1 MKNEYD
7 YKNKIFRDEIMG
19 NGLNMVKDIRNI
31 GLVAGVELDSRHDK
45 KSLLGRD
52 VFEECFKNGVMVRY
66 TGNTIALSPPLI
78 INESQIDHVFDV
90 LGHSIKK
97 CF

>member
-1 MKNEYD
+1 
-7 YKNKIFRDEIMG
+7 
-19 NGLNMVKDIRNI
+19 MVKDIRNI
-31 GLVAGVELDSRHDK
+31 GLVAGVELESRSK
-45 KSLLGRD
+45 GSSTLGRD

-78 INESQIDHVFDV
+78 ITKNQIDKVFDI
-90 LGHSIKK
+90 LSYAIKK

>member
-1 MKNEYD
+1 
-7 YKNKIFRDEIMG
+7 
-19 NGLNMVKDIRNI
+19 MVKDIRNM
-31 GLVAGVELDSRHDK
+31 GLVAGIELDSRSK
-45 KSLLGRD
+45 ENNTLGRD

-78 INESQIDHVFDV
+78 INKNQIDQVFDV
-90 LGHSIKK
+90 LSHSIKK